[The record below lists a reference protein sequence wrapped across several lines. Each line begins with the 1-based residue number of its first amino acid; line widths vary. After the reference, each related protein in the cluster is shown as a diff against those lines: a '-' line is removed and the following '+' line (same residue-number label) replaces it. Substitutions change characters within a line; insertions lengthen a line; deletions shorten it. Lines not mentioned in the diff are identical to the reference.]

1 VFSLFLRLWAKR
13 WINKLKISQR
23 LLSTKRFQLG
33 GSLGMSGVYSIVKR
47 YKGEIVVTAS
57 EINEGTTMEIIF
69 PIHL

>member
-1 VFSLFLRLWAKR
+1 
-13 WINKLKISQR
+13 
-23 LLSTKRFQLG
+23 
-33 GSLGMSGVYSIVKR
+33 MSGVYSILKR